1 MLLSLLQ
8 THICKSMILV
18 RTVAI
23 LFICKFG
30 IRAQNKENI
39 QEIAFIHLVCQIMI
53 QKLIFNYD

>member
-1 MLLSLLQ
+1 MQ

-30 IRAQNKENI
+30 IRNQNKENI
-39 QEIAFIHLVCQIMI
+39 QEMAFIHLVCQSMI